1 MIQVQNLKKYY
12 TLGGETVKALDD
24 ISFEIK
30 SGEMIAIMGPS
41 GSGKSTLMHILGGL
55 DKPDSGKVI
64 VDDEDIAKLNS
75 RKLADYRNKK
85 IGFVFQTFNLQP
97 HLTATENVE
106 LPLIFSKRSGKRS
119 VNAIEALKKVALGD
133 RLNHKPSE
141 LSGGQRQRVSVARSI
156 VNKPKILFAD
166 EPTGNLDT
174 KNGRLILDLLKDL
187 NKNEGITLIIVTHDS
202 SVAAE
207 CDRILQIKDGKL
219 QV

>member
-1 MIQVQNLKKYY
+1 LIQVQNLKKYY